1 MHLVDDDGMPM
12 NADYHGEP
20 DEPYIAL
27 ILESRSGR
35 PGAQPDR
42 NEAYDQVLDILLA
55 RLGMLD
61 ARLMDALVD
70 SRHTQRLGI
79 PEAERRLI
87 ESPIPLALVADVG
100 ALRRDMGRKQERIA
114 RVSEV
119 FKGGDRHKRIRLRVD
134 VPGYQ
139 PEDTARLAD
148 RLAEAEEDTA
158 AKHVRLGWTREEVI
172 LAMDL
177 YVATGAFDGGSIRGQ
192 RSDEVVQLSRLLK
205 ELNAYPKELQ
215 GERYRS
221 PNGVNLKLRNLR
233 AIQTEGARGMPG
245 YSRLDEAIW
254 DEFAEDLP
262 RLHEEAAAICTQLR
276 EGVIQPAKMWPTMED
291 VDIEQQHTET
301 YVVNPSGEQRAAER
315 AENEL
320 VVRYRDYMAAK
331 GIEVGRKRYW
341 PEGEV
346 RPIYSDAWVEDWHAL
361 IEAKSSDSRNLI
373 RQAIGQLYDYRRFH
387 QPPIRLVVLLPYQPK
402 AERLDLLRS
411 AGIEAIWR
419 HKAGFRDSADGE
431 FV

>member
-1 MHLVDDDGMPM
+1 MHLIDDDGMPL

-61 ARLMDALVD
+61 ARLMDAMVD
-70 SRHTQRLGI
+70 SRHTQQLGI
-79 PEAERRLI
+79 AEAERRLI
-87 ESPIPLALVADVG
+87 ESPIPLALVADMG

-119 FKGGDRHKRIRLRVD
+119 FKGGDRHKRIRLRVN

-139 PEDTARLAD
+139 PEDAVRLAD

-158 AKHVRLGWTREEVI
+158 AKHVRLDWTREEII
-172 LAMDL
+172 LTMDL
-177 YVATGAFDGGSIRGQ
+177 YVTTGAFDGGPIRGQ
-192 RSDEVVQLSRLLK
+192 TSADVGQLSRLLK

-215 GERYRS
+215 GEKYRN
-221 PNGVNLKLRNLR
+221 PDGVNLKLRNLR
-233 AIQTEGARGMPG
+233 AIQTEGAHGMPAH
-245 YSRLDEAIW
+245 SHLDEAVW
-254 DEFAEDLP
+254 DEFASDLP
-262 RLHEEAAAICTQLR
+262 RLHEEAAAVHAQLR
-276 EGVIQPAKMWPTMED
+276 EGVIQPAKMWPTMKD

-301 YVVNPSGEQRAAER
+301 YVVNPSGEPRAAER
-315 AENEL
+315 AEQKL

-331 GIEVGRKRYW
+331 GITVGRKEYW
-341 PEGEV
+341 PEGEG
-346 RPIYSDAWVEDWHAL
+346 RPIYSDAWVEDRHAL
-361 IEAKSSDSRNLI
+361 IEAKASDSREVI

-387 QPPIRLVVLLPYQPK
+387 QSPIRLAVLLPYQPK

-419 HKAGFRDSADGE
+419 YGAGFRDSADSE